1 MCITDE
7 RPQLSLDSLHRS
19 FRGGKLEKGVKDHTK
34 LTEMT
39 GNFSTPAL
47 LLSVTKLITNWANL
61 TLSGRKSAN
70 SSLASSLKVGADLVN
85 FFRCPPNG
93 RLV

>member
-1 MCITDE
+1 MKGHNYPLTVCTDPFVVASW
-7 RPQLSLDSLHRS
+7 R
-19 FRGGKLEKGVKDHTK
+19 KVCVKDHTK

-85 FFRCPPNG
+85 FFRCPPNA